1 MFYLS
6 SIVQK
11 KLVTNLFNMY
21 IPEEVS
27 MDMRFELI
35 IRIRAENISVRQL
48 AAYLNF
54 IDKAYGRLTPRGIM
68 HYARTSTYELTV
80 TEIRHGSVEFVISNI
95 LSESTSIKAIIIVG
109 LLLKYLPSIIKSVL
123 SSYRDYEEASL
134 ARIRRQQI
142 REQIKK
148 DKDLDKISNQQ
159 IYQLAIFLDNLYRT
173 DMRDIN
179 KSHKFSK
186 ENIVKVKFN
195 LREQQKLIKEHEET
209 GKIKISKHDDD

>member
-6 SIVQK
+6 PTIPK

-27 MDMRFELI
+27 MDKRFELI
-35 IRIRAENISVRQL
+35 IRMRAENISVRQL

-68 HYARTSTYELTV
+68 HYARTSTYELKV
-80 TEIRHGSVEFVISNI
+80 TEIRHGSLEIVISNI
-95 LSESTSIKAIIIVG
+95 LSESISINAIIIVG
-109 LLLKYLPSIIKSVL
+109 LLLKYLPSMIKSIL

-134 ARIRRQQI
+134 AKIRRQQI

-148 DKDLDKISNQQ
+148 DKDLAKISSRQ
-159 IYQLAIFLDNLYRT
+159 IYQLAIFLDNMYRT

-179 KSHKFSK
+179 KAHKFSK
-186 ENIVKVKFN
+186 ENIAQVKFN
-195 LREQQKLIKEHEET
+195 LREQKKLIKGREET
-209 GKIKISKHDDD
+209 GQIKNSKHEEH